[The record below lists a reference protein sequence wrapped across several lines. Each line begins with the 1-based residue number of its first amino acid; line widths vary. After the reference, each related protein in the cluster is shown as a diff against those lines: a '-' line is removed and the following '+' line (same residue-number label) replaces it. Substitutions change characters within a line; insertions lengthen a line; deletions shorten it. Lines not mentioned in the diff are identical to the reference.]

1 MLGFTGF
8 SFGSAKPSRS
18 RAAELQAE
26 ADSIRRSQAVIEF
39 SLDGKVLDANDRFL
53 DVLGYSHSE
62 LRGQHHRLLVAPEDA
77 GTPAYTA
84 FWDQLARGE
93 FSRGRYRRVGKGGRP
108 VWIQAS
114 YNPVLDERGK
124 PYKVIK
130 VAADIT
136 EQVERDNYMRGQC
149 EALSRVMAV
158 IEFDLE
164 GNVLSANPNF
174 LSAMGYTLPE
184 IQGRHHS
191 MFAEP
196 EYTGSAEY
204 REFWARLRRGE
215 FDQGQYRRLGKGGRE
230 VWIEASYNPILD
242 AGGSPCRVVKFATDI
257 TARKRLDLDFE
268 NQMRAIDRAL
278 AVIEFEVDGTIR
290 DANTNFLQA
299 TGYTLQEVQGQHHR
313 IFVHPDEQGSL
324 EYAGFWSRLASGQVD
339 QGRFRRLAKGGRDLW
354 LQASYN
360 PIFGADGKPY
370 KVVKYAMDITAFLH
384 QVMGNVHARAGQI
397 AEASSEIAAGNGSL
411 AARTEQQAAALEETA
426 ATMEEMAATVKQ
438 NADAA
443 LQANGLVKVASS
455 VAASG
460 GEAVGR
466 VVDTMRTIRAKASK
480 VADIIGVID
489 GIAFQTNI
497 LALNAAVEAARAGE
511 EGRGFAV
518 VAGEVRALAQR
529 SAVAAKEIKQLISE
543 TVSEVVKGDTL
554 VEAAGRTIRDTVDS
568 VARVSTLMSEIST
581 ATVEQSAGIQQVAA
595 VVAQLDQ
602 ATQQNAAMVE
612 EVAEGA
618 KALGQ
623 ESDALYALVSRYIPQ
638 R

>member
-1 MLGFTGF
+1 
-8 SFGSAKPSRS
+8 
-18 RAAELQAE
+18 
-26 ADSIRRSQAVIEF
+26 VIEF

-53 DVLGYSHSE
+53 ASLGYSLDE
-62 LRGQHHRLLVAPEDA
+62 VRGQHHRLFVSPEDVA
-77 GTPAYTA
+77 APAYAA
-84 FWDQLARGE
+84 FWDQLGRGQ
-93 FSRGRYRRVGKGGRP
+93 FSAGRYRRLGKGGRS

-114 YNPVLDERGK
+114 YNPVLDERGR

-130 VAADIT
+130 FASDIT
-136 EQVERDNYMRGQC
+136 EQVERDNYMHGQC

-158 IEFDLE
+158 IEFDLQ
-164 GNVLSANPNF
+164 GNILSANPNF
-174 LSAMGYTLPE
+174 LQAMGYTANE
-184 IQGRHHS
+184 ILGGHHA
-191 MFAEP
+191 MFVAP
-196 EYTGSAEY
+196 EYARSPEY
-204 REFWARLRRGE
+204 AEFWARLRRGE
-215 FDQGQYRRLGKGGRE
+215 VDQGQYLRRGKGGRE

-242 AGGSPCRVVKFATDI
+242 ADSKPCRVVKFATDI
-257 TARKRLDLDFE
+257 TARKRLDLDFG

-278 AVIEFEVDGTIR
+278 AVIEFELDGTIR
-290 DANTNFLQA
+290 SANENFLNA
-299 TGYTLQEVQGQHHR
+299 TGYALEEVQGKHHR
-313 IFVHPDEQGSL
+313 MFVDPDEHGSSAYR
-324 EYAGFWSRLASGQVD
+324 EFWSRLASGQMD
-339 QGRFRRLAKGGRDLW
+339 QGRYRRLGKGGRDVW

-360 PIFGADGKPY
+360 PILDAHGKPY

-384 QVMGNVHARAGQI
+384 QVMGDVHALAGQI
-397 AEASSEIAAGNGSL
+397 AEASSEIAAGNSSL

-443 LQANGLVKVASS
+443 QQANGLVRTASS
-455 VAASG
+455 IAVSG
-460 GEAVGR
+460 GDAVAR
-466 VVDTMRTIRAKASK
+466 VVDTMHAIRAKANK

-529 SAVAAKEIKQLISE
+529 SALAAKEIKQLISE
-543 TVSEVVKGDTL
+543 TVSEVVRGDGL
-554 VEAAGRTIRDTVDS
+554 VEAAGRTIRQTVDS
-568 VARVSTLMSEIST
+568 VANVTTLMSEITT
-581 ATVEQSAGIQQVAA
+581 ATVEQSSGIQQVAA

-618 KALGQ
+618 KSLGQ
-623 ESDALYALVSRYIPQ
+623 ESESLFALVSRYIPQ
-638 R
+638 S